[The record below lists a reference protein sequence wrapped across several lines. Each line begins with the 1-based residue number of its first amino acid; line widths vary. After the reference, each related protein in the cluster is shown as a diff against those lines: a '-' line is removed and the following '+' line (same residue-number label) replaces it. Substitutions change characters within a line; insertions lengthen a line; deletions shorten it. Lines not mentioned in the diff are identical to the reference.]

1 VCSRPPC
8 ARARGQADR
17 ASLGETRAG
26 KGFTQK
32 RFTEVQALR
41 SDFTQ
46 RYAAASSGADAFDRG
61 DAYHLAQALGVTHV
75 EAIIP
80 NKKPRTKR
88 MSTGAKESNDFIN
101 LASPPI
107 VTNPLVGPVAEV
119 R

>member
-1 VCSRPPC
+1 MVCSRPPC
-8 ARARGQADR
+8 ACGGQAGWAR
-17 ASLGETRAG
+17 IGETRAG

-41 SDFTQ
+41 SDMQ
-46 RYAAASSGADAFDRG
+46 RSRVGPTPPTEVTHIIS
-61 DAYHLAQALGVTHV
+61 QALGVRHV